1 MAEHISPTEATASA
15 ALQWMY
21 ACMSSVHIWPAPS
34 RRRLH
39 HTLLYGLAVY

>member
-21 ACMSSVHIWPAPS
+21 ACMSSAYSWC
-34 RRRLH
+34 RRPHDRIREPIS
-39 HTLLYGLAVY
+39 AVYRM